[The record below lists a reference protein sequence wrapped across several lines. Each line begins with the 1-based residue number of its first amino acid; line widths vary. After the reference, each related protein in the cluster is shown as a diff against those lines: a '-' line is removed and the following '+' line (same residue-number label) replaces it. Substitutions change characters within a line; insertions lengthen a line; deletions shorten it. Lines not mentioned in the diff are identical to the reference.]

1 MAVEIA
7 KIAGEVRVKTRTN
20 MHAGVWFLSSA
31 LSSRFQWGP
40 LHKYYMGLPYCQFS
54 KIQDKDKVR
63 FCVAREVARTFFQTS
78 LLSVLSLLSLPLTL
92 LACVVVCA
100 ATGLVS

>member
-7 KIAGEVRVKTRTN
+7 KIAGEVTN